1 MELVLDKVSQKNVNL
16 PIKQNQFIS
25 IKLYEY
31 FCRCFLRAD
40 SRLASLLE
48 EMRLR
53 ADLPPSDGQRP
64 DRRTLF
70 GHAQASSSSGTDG
83 FNKSHLTYSTARL
96 SDKKSTSLFAWNF
109 KEEVMVNRHIA
120 ENRFMTKWI
129 LQHFAENIFQKSL
142 VSPKCRIF

>member
-53 ADLPPSDGQRP
+53 ADLPTSDGQRP
-64 DRRTLF
+64 DRRALF

-83 FNKSHLTYSTARL
+83 FNKFHLTYSTARL

-109 KEEVMVNRHIA
+109 KEEVI
-120 ENRFMTKWI
+120 
-129 LQHFAENIFQKSL
+129 
-142 VSPKCRIF
+142 

>member
-1 MELVLDKVSQKNVNL
+1 M
-16 PIKQNQFIS
+16 S

-70 GHAQASSSSGTDG
+70 GHAQASSSSGSDG
-83 FNKSHLTYSTARL
+83 FNKSHLTNSTARL
-96 SDKKSTSLFAWNF
+96 SDKKSTSLFACIF
-109 KEEVMVNRHIA
+109 KEEVINWINF
-120 ENRFMTKWI
+120 EIQTKI
-129 LQHFAENIFQKSL
+129 GLLTVEQCIQL
-142 VSPKCRIF
+142 II

>member
-70 GHAQASSSSGTDG
+70 GHAQTSSSSGTDG
-83 FNKSHLTYSTARL
+83 FNKFHL
-96 SDKKSTSLFAWNF
+96 
-109 KEEVMVNRHIA
+109 I
-120 ENRFMTKWI
+120 I
-129 LQHFAENIFQKSL
+129 LQL
-142 VSPKCRIF
+142 VFLIRNRLLCLLVFLRKKLLNWINFEIQIKIGLLTVEQCIQLRNYIMELELE